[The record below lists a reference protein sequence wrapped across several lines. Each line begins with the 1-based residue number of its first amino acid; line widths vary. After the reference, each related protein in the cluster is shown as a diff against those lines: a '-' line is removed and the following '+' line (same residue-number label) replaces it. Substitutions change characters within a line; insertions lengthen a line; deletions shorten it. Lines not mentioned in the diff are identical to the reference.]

1 MSLAMSAA
9 DHLQS
14 CSSSLLPRQVL
25 ELPPREREVASIVY
39 SLGLATATQVELG
52 LSDVVSNGAV
62 RSMLTRLVHKGIV
75 NRQWGRRGRG
85 QKHIYMP
92 ALAPYEAK
100 RVAVTDL
107 ANRFFDGS
115 LAALANLVAE
125 LVEEESRFPRQF
137 RNVAIDPQS
146 LRAF

>member
-1 MSLAMSAA
+1 
-9 DHLQS
+9 
-14 CSSSLLPRQVL
+14 
-25 ELPPREREVASIVY
+25 
-39 SLGLATATQVELG
+39 
-52 LSDVVSNGAV
+52 
-62 RSMLTRLVHKGIV
+62 
-75 NRQWGRRGRG
+75 
-85 QKHIYMP
+85 MP

-115 LAALANLVAE
+115 LAALANFVAE